1 LGWTKIN
8 ATKMATAL
16 QNTISTPRVSTL
28 DVLWAFYQSQP
39 RKVKVA
45 FRNLLETQD
54 NANTKQPRQI
64 VQWKK
69 DLREIRLLKDGWD
82 DEGAPS
88 INRDAINNTIK
99 IATSLTTYT
108 AQLIRLYPTPLG
120 AVSLKLETE
129 KGRIKCDIG
138 DTQMSYF
145 VKRPGIATEHH
156 SFEDIN
162 ADTLSTLR
170 SNLESI
176 I

>member
-1 LGWTKIN
+1 
-8 ATKMATAL
+8 MATAL

-54 NANTKQPRQI
+54 DTSPKQPRQRA
-64 VQWKK
+64 QWKK

-88 INRDAINNTIK
+88 INTDAINNTIK
-99 IATSLTTYT
+99 IASSLNLTT

-120 AVSLKLETE
+120 AVMLKLETE

-138 DTQMSYF
+138 DTQISYF
-145 VKRPGIATEHH
+145 VKRPRLETKHH

-162 ADTLSTLR
+162 AETMSTLR
-170 SNLESI
+170 SNLDFLI
-176 I
+176 

>member
-1 LGWTKIN
+1 MGWTKIN

-99 IATSLTTYT
+99 IATSLNTYT

-129 KGRIKCDIG
+129 KGRIKCEIG
-138 DTQMSYF
+138 DTQISYF
-145 VKRPGIATEHH
+145 VKRLGAATEHH